1 MKKYTALKVFDSA
14 RELVKLAEKLP
25 GWATVICVILFS
37 IAHILSLQDVT
48 IRSMFCALFY
58 QIVCW

>member
-1 MKKYTALKVFDSA
+1 MTLQQSQNI
-14 RELVKLAEKLP
+14 
-25 GWATVICVILFS
+25 TVICVILFS